1 MLFKS
6 REAATIRQRFR
17 VWLWPRVSWRRSVL
31 YFVKR
36 TLRLSGT
43 PYAIAMGAAIGA
55 FVACTPFIGLHILI
69 TFALAWLVRANMIA
83 GAIGTV
89 FGNPATF
96 PFIWAGAYEIGQ
108 FMLHGGVH
116 DAPAHLSHDLL
127 EKSIGEI
134 LPIIEPMVV
143 GSIPIGLAA
152 GCIVYFIVYKAVA
165 AYQEA
170 RRKRLA
176 GRRQAEG
183 AGANRA
189 AAAASGNGS

>member
-6 REAATIRQRFR
+6 RQAATIWQRFR
-17 VWLWPRVSWRRSVL
+17 LWLWPRVSWRRSVL
-31 YFVKR
+31 YYVKR

-43 PYAIAMGAAIGA
+43 PYAVAMGAAIGA
-55 FVACTPFIGLHILI
+55 AVSCTPFIGLHILI

-96 PFIWAGAYEIGQ
+96 PFIWTGTYEIGQ
-108 FMLHGGVH
+108 LMLRGGMH
-116 DAPAHLSHDLL
+116 NAPPHLSHELSH
-127 EKSIGEI
+127 KSIGEI

-143 GSIPIGLAA
+143 GSIPVGLAA
-152 GCIVYFIVYKAVA
+152 GCIVYFIVYKAVT
-165 AYQEA
+165 AYQGA

-176 GRRQAEG
+176 DRRN
-183 AGANRA
+183 AGASGISV
-189 AAAASGNGS
+189 AAAASRNGS